1 MQLISTL
8 LGMRLVKIMVL
19 DADRILFEVEQQQM
33 TRTYLYDHRLDTP
46 PPIDHT

>member
-1 MQLISTL
+1 MQEITSL

-33 TRTYLYDHRLDTP
+33 TRPYLYDHRLDTP
-46 PPIDHT
+46 PN